1 MTMLDNLT
9 ERSGDGI
16 SFRHNY
22 NFERLHLRYLEFEM
36 RQFLWKGTLFDPIE
50 FQKYKVNMEGPNA
63 VLFKTSPDE
72 VYIFSE
78 INRIFNEQDWTG
90 DLNKIIGE
98 TA

>member
-1 MTMLDNLT
+1 
-9 ERSGDGI
+9 
-16 SFRHNY
+16 
-22 NFERLHLRYLEFEM
+22 
-36 RQFLWKGTLFDPIE
+36 
-50 FQKYKVNMEGPNA
+50 MEGPNA